1 MATDLRPYS
10 LVESA
15 GFKYM
20 MKIIEPRYQIP
31 SRPHFS
37 QKVVPALYEQAKSA
51 ILNELTSVSAV
62 ALTTDGWT
70 SRATES
76 YLTVTVHFISSE
88 WKMMSHVLQT
98 RAIYD
103 QHTSTNLAEALK
115 EAVHEWKLERSYATI
130 PVTTDNARNIIN
142 AVKEAGLGPQIG
154 CFAHTINLAS
164 QKATG
169 LNQVSRLLGKVRK
182 IVTFFHRSTTAAHIL
197 QSKQEML
204 NVPKHKLIQDVPTR
218 WNSSYDM
225 LERYLEQQAAVY
237 SALTEKAL
245 KKNKDIN
252 TLNDQDVVMAE
263 ELLDVLKPLKTITT
277 LMSTESTASVSM
289 ILPLKTT
296 VLHSMQARPGDSPTV
311 RDIKVAIKENLE
323 DRYSACYSFLHKCT
337 AMDPRFKSLPHLD
350 DEQREQIFN
359 DVIAEVIKTKEQA
372 ATDIE
377 TLVETSDD
385 PGPSTST
392 QPLPPPAKKSAMMT
406 ELFGELFQ
414 TQAQDDE
421 PTFLEQVKEEVCK
434 YRGSGCIS
442 LEADP
447 LLWWKANEATYPH
460 LAKMAKC
467 YLSIPA
473 TSVPITLGAR
483 ERDRRFRILFA
494 YPEKRSWR
502 MMRVH
507 QVISTV
513 HNMGQTPT

>member
-1 MATDLRPYS
+1 MAGANAKPELEDPPSTLRSPVWEHFGFPIKITDGQRQADKSKAVCRLCSAEIGYTSGNTSNLSTHLKRHHPTVSLTSTRKKTTVQTQITSAFKQPLAANSDRAKAITRSIGIYMANGPASYS

-115 EAVHEWKLERSYATI
+115 EAVHEWKLERSDATI

-142 AVKEAGLGPQIG
+142 AVKEAG
-154 CFAHTINLAS
+154 
-164 QKATG
+164 
-169 LNQVSRLLGKVRK
+169 
-182 IVTFFHRSTTAAHIL
+182 STTAAHIL

-323 DRYSACYSFLHKCT
+323 DRYSACLQFLHKCT

-359 DVIAEVIKTKEQA
+359 DVIAEVIKTKEQQA
-372 ATDIE
+372 ATDTE

-392 QPLPPPAKKSAMMT
+392 QPLPPPAK
-406 ELFGELFQ
+406 
-414 TQAQDDE
+414 
-421 PTFLEQVKEEVCK
+421 
-434 YRGSGCIS
+434 S
-442 LEADP
+442 L
-447 LLWWKANEATYPH
+447 
-460 LAKMAKC
+460 
-467 YLSIPA
+467 
-473 TSVPITLGAR
+473 
-483 ERDRRFRILFA
+483 
-494 YPEKRSWR
+494 
-502 MMRVH
+502 
-507 QVISTV
+507 Q
-513 HNMGQTPT
+513 